1 MSNQQNAAENRSKI
15 HYGSTLNVYSNSE
28 KPIRVVESC
37 EDARYYFTK
46 DAGTKNF
53 LLCIDVSVSQVPVVV
68 PVLGDRPVV
77 RSLTFVL
84 ENAQKNE
91 VLAVPFFCS
100 IPGKEGG
107 KSSEVERYFIE
118 KLKDGRVL
126 VLFCSKSPVDMCM
139 VAAWKQWLLTKVR
152 VLELKVDFLREGN
165 FDEEY
170 IRGRIARHCLRWR
183 VPDPQS
189 RKVTLKKCGLVT
201 HAEAFSR
208 ELSPVMFGEMQEVIF
223 CADRVRQRFYRDF
236 KKVFSYKLSSGIK
249 DRNVD
254 NEVETYQK
262 DVREKLKGNGEAQKQ
277 TNLNCTCEFSSYLPK
292 LLLRGET
299 GVGKTFIADMMAR
312 RENQDGASKAIRIS
326 IPEFLGKEDYFE
338 FMMFGYTPN
347 SFTGASADG
356 SLGLL
361 LKNVGRVI
369 YLDEIGEANA
379 VLQAKLLAYLD
390 DYIVRPRGWV
400 EEKAFFAPTFIVA
413 GTNRDLEKM
422 AAEGTFRRD
431 LLARFTDVLTI
442 PPLRRRK
449 ESLDFILDCL
459 LQREDIN
466 PEGSILGITAP
477 AHQRLRNYS
486 YEKGNFRE
494 LEDIMRAAC
503 TQAKTSGRT
512 SLQSEEGETLQNQY
526 IYSEDLT
533 I

>member
-1 MSNQQNAAENRSKI
+1 MSNHQNEVVNSPNPFN
-15 HYGSTLNVYSNSE
+15 SETLNVYSNSIE
-28 KPIRVVESC
+28 PLQVVEAC
-37 EDARYYFTK
+37 EEARYYFTK
-46 DAGTKNF
+46 GTGAKNF
-53 LLCIDVSVSQVPVVV
+53 LLCIDVSVGQVPVVV
-68 PVLGDRPVV
+68 PVLGKYSGVNFVKEGSAGEGVV
-77 RSLTFVL
+77 V
-84 ENAQKNE
+84 
-91 VLAVPFFCS
+91 AVPFFCG
-100 IPGKEGG
+100 IPEESANTSLESGST
-107 KSSEVERYFIE
+107 KSDVDGYFQG
-118 KLKDGRVL
+118 LFNGGRVL
-126 VLFCSKSPVDMCM
+126 VLFCSKSPVDMRV
-139 VAAWKQWLLTKVR
+139 VASWKQWLLAKAH
-152 VLELKVDFLREGN
+152 VLEMKVDFLRKGA
-165 FDEEY
+165 FDAGY
-170 IRGRIARHCLRWR
+170 VRGRIARHCLRWR

-189 RKVTLKKCGLVT
+189 REVTLKKSGLVT
-201 HAEAFSR
+201 HADSFSN
-208 ELSPVMFGEMQEVIF
+208 ELSSVMFGEMQDVIF
-223 CADRVRQRFYRDF
+223 SSDRVRQRFYEEFERIESKYKDQKYQDAVKECL
-236 KKVFSYKLSSGIK
+236 KKT
-249 DRNVD
+249 
-254 NEVETYQK
+254 EPQK
-262 DVREKLKGNGEAQKQ
+262 DWNYDGPRVH
-277 TNLNCTCEFSSYLPK
+277 LPK
-292 LLLRGET
+292 LLLQGET
-299 GVGKTFIADMMAR
+299 GVGKTFIADMMTR
-312 RENQDGASKAIRIS
+312 REGEDGTSKAIRIS

-390 DYIVRPRGWV
+390 DYMVRPRGWV
-400 EEKAFFAPTFIVA
+400 AEKSFFAPTFIVA

-466 PEGSILGITAP
+466 PEGSILGITDP